1 MATSSELRRL
11 IHRLQSKQQMRWWQI
26 GSRLRNLQMPS
37 CLNSCESRQTVAEGA
52 DVAHVHKDQFQTVWQ
67 LLTKSSN
74 RLTPSNTSR
83 MPHLNRE
90 RQLRNGPA
98 IS

>member
-11 IHRLQSKQQMRWWQI
+11 IHRLQSKQQMRWWLI
-26 GSRLRNLQMPS
+26 GSLQRNLQMPS
-37 CLNSCESRQTVAEGA
+37 CLSCCESPQMEDA
-52 DVAHVHKDQFQTVWQ
+52 DVAHAHKDQFQTVWQ
-67 LLTKSSN
+67 LLTKSSS
-74 RLTPSNTSR
+74 RLTPSNTSH